1 MRCEIRRSIICEECK
16 LPRRTK
22 HWFDVCDMCVH
33 NLPKVRCGACATRV
47 RRLHPGSSLCRRCAG
62 KYSIQIIT
70 CKKCGRADYQFL
82 SDPGFCRRCHTNAL
96 HSLWVQSLPQN
107 IVCGDCGLTKAC
119 YSKSKMICHVC
130 YDKRRHG
137 QVSCTVTGCKGSIEN
152 KKWQLCKYHNDDR
165 LAQDRLTKYIESYA
179 SPFPRNV
186 SYFVTLATKSRA
198 PHGNTHETTVRGR
211 DLVRYRAI
219 GEFLKI
225 FELPEVLTWQAIHE
239 ALPKLGKRGRTRSK
253 FIRSG
258 LLELGNLFVHERLSP
273 GWTSYLDEQRL
284 DKYLKSTPPM
294 FVEHVAAF
302 EKWASEGM
310 LNPKLDINLH
320 ESQPL
325 TITTD
330 CILEIVKAVVIF
342 LDWCVKRNI
351 SALADINRITV
362 ASYKETLFWQL
373 ECRNCRKRIPLDVAK
388 TSEICSNQECQ
399 ARNSYVKTRRL
410 VRASVNRY
418 TMNLRTF
425 FNWAYLHDVVPENPF
440 SHDIDKTPVGT
451 FTVINERGQMVE
463 ISDSI
468 RRYDDD
474 VIERLCTYM
483 VSSDADPEE
492 ALVLYLIIFHL
503 LTVTELRY
511 AKIPSLAAMTE
522 TPQDDSNRAKDFEYL
537 LLPVRKRSRGRQSPR
552 REGPVM
558 KFPKQAACWLRPL
571 LVRYFEKRSYGGV
584 SEYLFV
590 SQFDRTRRNRPVC
603 TKYISRLVNMASRR
617 VLNGTVN
624 PRDLRV
630 TAAAIMAQRSKRR
643 GAILTKLGYKSLH
656 ASRYN
661 HLETFRLAPK
671 TTSTKQRQPP
681 AGA

>member
-1 MRCEIRRSIICEECK
+1 
-16 LPRRTK
+16 
-22 HWFDVCDMCVH
+22 
-33 NLPKVRCGACATRV
+33 
-47 RRLHPGSSLCRRCAG
+47 
-62 KYSIQIIT
+62 
-70 CKKCGRADYQFL
+70 
-82 SDPGFCRRCHTNAL
+82 
-96 HSLWVQSLPQN
+96 
-107 IVCGDCGLTKAC
+107 
-119 YSKSKMICHVC
+119 
-130 YDKRRHG
+130 
-137 QVSCTVTGCKGSIEN
+137 
-152 KKWQLCKYHNDDR
+152 
-165 LAQDRLTKYIESYA
+165 
-179 SPFPRNV
+179 
-186 SYFVTLATKSRA
+186 
-198 PHGNTHETTVRGR
+198 
-211 DLVRYRAI
+211 VRYRAI

-225 FELPEVLTWQAIHE
+225 YELPEVLTWQAIHE

-253 FIRSG
+253 LIRSG

-273 GWTSYLDEQRL
+273 GWTSYLDEQRV

-310 LNPKLDINLH
+310 LNPKLEINLH

-362 ASYKETLFWQL
+362 ASYKETLFWRQ
-373 ECRNCRKRIPLDVAK
+373 ECKNCRKRIQLDVAK
-388 TSEICSNQECQ
+388 TNEICSNQECQ
-399 ARNSYVKTRRL
+399 ATNSYVKIRRL
-410 VRASVNRY
+410 ARASVNRY

-440 SHDIDKTPVGT
+440 AYDIDKTPVGT
-451 FTVINERGQMVE
+451 FTVIDEGGQLVE
-463 ISDSI
+463 IADSI

-474 VIERLCTYM
+474 VIERLCGYM
-483 VSSDADPEE
+483 VSPDADPEQ

-503 LTVTELRY
+503 LTVTELRN
-511 AKIPSLAAMTE
+511 AKIPSLVATTAK
-522 TPQDDSNRAKDFEYL
+522 PQGDSDHAKDFEYL
-537 LLPVRKRSRGRQSPR
+537 LLPVRKQSRGRQSPR

-558 KFPKQAACWLRPL
+558 KFPKQAAYWLRPL
-571 LVRYFEKRSYGGV
+571 LVRYFEKRSNSGV

-590 SQFDRTRRNRPVC
+590 SQFDRIRKNRPVC
-603 TKYISRLVNMASRR
+603 SKYIGQLVNMASRR
-617 VLNGTVN
+617 VLNGTIN

-643 GAILTKLGYKSLH
+643 GAILTKLGYKGLR

-661 HLETFRLAPK
+661 HLETFLLSPKIINQTAPAP
-671 TTSTKQRQPP
+671 S
-681 AGA
+681 GGVVE